1 MPIITIRGQEGSGAA
16 EIGKMVASKLRIDY
30 VDNEIITDVA
40 QKLNRR
46 EKDVAEKE
54 MPPSTLSGR
63 IARVLLAGVDAIS
76 RSYQTDGGLEM
87 PMQQF
92 PWEAP
97 LYDDRYLQILKMVIT
112 ELANS
117 KVIVIRGRGSQFILK
132 DFPGVCHIF
141 VVAPM
146 DMRIKHVMESLKLD
160 EGKAKKEIEQAD
172 SSRREFTKRY
182 FHANVED
189 PLHYDLVINTEHIT
203 FENASSIVI
212 NSVSPEIKTKQA
224 TKSGKTP
231 SNSK

>member
-1 MPIITIRGQEGSGAA
+1 M
-16 EIGKMVASKLRIDY
+16 
-30 VDNEIITDVA
+30 
-40 QKLNRR
+40 
-46 EKDVAEKE
+46 
-54 MPPSTLSGR
+54 
-63 IARVLLAGVDAIS
+63 
-76 RSYQTDGGLEM
+76 
-87 PMQQF
+87 
-92 PWEAP
+92 
-97 LYDDRYLQILKMVIT
+97 
-112 ELANS
+112 
-117 KVIVIRGRGSQFILK
+117 IVIRGRGSQFILK